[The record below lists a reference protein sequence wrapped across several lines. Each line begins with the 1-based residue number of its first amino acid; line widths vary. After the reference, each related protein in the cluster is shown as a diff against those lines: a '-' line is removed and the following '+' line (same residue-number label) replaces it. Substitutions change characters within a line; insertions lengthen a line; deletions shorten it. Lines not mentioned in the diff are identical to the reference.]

1 MIILKLES
9 FFYRLS
15 KITYRSKKA
24 KRIFLK
30 NHSFKK
36 TIALSLLASMSLCN
50 AEEDGAFFVIDYQTS
65 LARQELKNPGFTQA
79 QELKQLIRDGAVR
92 LQTSAIPL
100 SYYLDILGNKTK
112 TLLSESLKNSSQAQ
126 PSQPNGQPNQALVN
140 LEQSLEI
147 LGKLLD
153 LSQQYASEGVI
164 KPLVVDVGKG
174 QIGITD
180 SMLLVAQ
187 NIVLALG
194 QVDLSKIQ
202 QNNNEQLYQNIMKV
216 MLLGAGG
223 TNGSYNGVSVG
234 DIATG
239 MQNFSSQTGLIGA
252 NSTVSELNALIKS
265 GISLDRETLRLGSF
279 IEKNICSNAS
289 SCFSGSQLIYKQGLD
304 RTINIINAVLGQFE
318 SSASSLYKISYIPN
332 LFSLKDY
339 QSASMNGFG
348 AKMGYKQ
355 FFTHKKNVGL
365 RYYGFLDYGYANFGD
380 TNLKVGANLVT
391 YGVGTDFLYNV
402 YERSRRR
409 ERTTIGLFFGAQI
422 AGQTWSTNV
431 TNLLSGQR
439 PDVKSSSFQFLFD
452 LGVRT
457 NFAKTNF
464 NKHRLDQGI
473 EFGVKIPVIA
483 HKYFA
488 TQGSSASY
496 MRNFSFYVGYSVG
509 F

>member
-1 MIILKLES
+1 M
-9 FFYRLS
+9 
-15 KITYRSKKA
+15 
-24 KRIFLK
+24 K

-112 TLLSESLKNSSQAQ
+112 ILLSESVKNSSQTQ
-126 PSQPNGQPNQALVN
+126 PSQPNGPSNQALVN
-140 LEQSLEI
+140 LEQSLGI

-153 LSQQYASEGVI
+153 LSQQYANQGVI
-164 KPLVVDVGKG
+164 KPLVVDVGNK

-202 QNNNEQLYQNIMKV
+202 QNNNEQLYENIMKV

-265 GISLDRETLRLGSF
+265 GISLDRETLGLGSF
-279 IEKNICSNAS
+279 IEKNICSSAS
-289 SCFSGSQLIYKQGLD
+289 PCFTGSQLIYRKGLD
-304 RTINIINAVLGQFE
+304 RVINIINASLGQFE

-355 FFTHKKNVGL
+355 FFTHKKNIGL

>member
-1 MIILKLES
+1 M
-9 FFYRLS
+9 
-15 KITYRSKKA
+15 
-24 KRIFLK
+24 K

-36 TIALSLLASMSLCN
+36 MIALSLLASMSLCN

-100 SYYLDILGNKTK
+100 SYYLDILGNKTA
-112 TLLSESLKNSSQAQ
+112 TLLSESLKNNSQQ
-126 PSQPNGQPNQALVN
+126 QNGQPNQALVN
-140 LEQSLEI
+140 LEQSLGI

-153 LSQQYASEGVI
+153 LSQQYANQGVI
-164 KPLVVDVGKG
+164 KPLVVDVGNK

-202 QNNNEQLYQNIMKV
+202 QNNNEQLYENIMKV

-223 TNGSYNGVSVG
+223 TNGAYNGVSVG

-279 IEKNICSNAS
+279 IEKNICSSAS
-289 SCFSGSQLIYKQGLD
+289 SCFTGSQLIYKKGLD

-488 TQGSSASY
+488 TQGSSTSY

>member
-1 MIILKLES
+1 M
-9 FFYRLS
+9 
-15 KITYRSKKA
+15 
-24 KRIFLK
+24 K

-112 TLLSESLKNSSQAQ
+112 ILLSESLKNNAQSQNG
-126 PSQPNGQPNQALVN
+126 PSNQALVN
-140 LEQSLEI
+140 LEQSLGI

-153 LSQQYASEGVI
+153 LSQQYANQGVI
-164 KPLVVDVGKG
+164 KPLVVDVGNK

-223 TNGSYNGVSVG
+223 TNGAYNGVSVG

-265 GISLDRETLRLGSF
+265 GISLDRETLGLGSF
-279 IEKNICSNAS
+279 IEKNICSSAS
-289 SCFSGSQLIYKQGLD
+289 PCFTGSQLIYRKGLD
-304 RTINIINAVLGQFE
+304 RVINIINTVLGQFE

>member
-1 MIILKLES
+1 M
-9 FFYRLS
+9 
-15 KITYRSKKA
+15 
-24 KRIFLK
+24 K

-112 TLLSESLKNSSQAQ
+112 TLLSESLKNNAQ
-126 PSQPNGQPNQALVN
+126 PSQPNARPPQQNGPSYQALVN
-140 LEQSLEI
+140 LEESLGI

-153 LSQQYASEGVI
+153 LSQQYASQGVI
-164 KPLVVDVGKG
+164 KPLVVDVGNK

-202 QNNNEQLYQNIMKV
+202 QNNNGQLYENIMKV

-223 TNGSYNGVSVG
+223 TNGAYNGTSVG

-252 NSTVSELNALIKS
+252 NSTVGELNALIKS
-265 GISLDRETLRLGSF
+265 GISLDRETLGLGSF
-279 IEKNICSNAS
+279 IEKNICSGAS
-289 SCFSGSQLIYKQGLD
+289 SCFSGNQLIYRKGLD
-304 RTINIINAVLGQFE
+304 RVIGIINTTLNQFE

-332 LFSLKDY
+332 LFSLRDY

-355 FFTHKKNVGL
+355 FFTHKKNIGL

>member
-1 MIILKLES
+1 M
-9 FFYRLS
+9 
-15 KITYRSKKA
+15 
-24 KRIFLK
+24 K

-112 TLLSESLKNSSQAQ
+112 TLLSESMKNNAQ

-140 LEQSLEI
+140 LEQSLGI

-164 KPLVVDVGKG
+164 KPLVVDVGKE

-202 QNNNEQLYQNIMKV
+202 QNNNEQLYENIMKV

-223 TNGSYNGVSVG
+223 TNGAYNGVSVG

-265 GISLDRETLRLGSF
+265 GISLDRETLGLGSF

-289 SCFSGSQLIYKQGLD
+289 SCFSGNQLIYQKGLD
-304 RTINIINAVLGQFE
+304 RVINIINASLGQFE

>member
-1 MIILKLES
+1 M
-9 FFYRLS
+9 
-15 KITYRSKKA
+15 
-24 KRIFLK
+24 K

-36 TIALSLLASMSLCN
+36 TIALSLLAGMSLCN

-112 TLLSESLKNSSQAQ
+112 ILLSESLKNNAQ
-126 PSQPNGQPNQALVN
+126 PQNGQSTPNPALVN
-140 LEQSLEI
+140 LEESLGI

-153 LSQQYASEGVI
+153 LSQQYANQGVI
-164 KPLVVDVGKG
+164 KPLVVDVGNK

-202 QNNNEQLYQNIMKV
+202 QNNNQQLYENIMKV

-223 TNGSYNGVSVG
+223 TNGAYNGVSVG

-265 GISLDRETLRLGSF
+265 GISLDRETLGLGSF
-279 IEKNICSNAS
+279 IEKNICSGAS
-289 SCFSGSQLIYKQGLD
+289 SCFSGNQLIYKKGLD
-304 RTINIINAVLGQFE
+304 RVINIINASLGQFE

-355 FFTHKKNVGL
+355 FFTHKKNIGL

>member
-1 MIILKLES
+1 M
-9 FFYRLS
+9 
-15 KITYRSKKA
+15 
-24 KRIFLK
+24 K

-36 TIALSLLASMSLCN
+36 TIALSLIAGVCACN

-126 PSQPNGQPNQALVN
+126 PSQPNGPSNQALVN
-140 LEQSLEI
+140 LEQSLGI

-153 LSQQYASEGVI
+153 LSQQYANQGVI
-164 KPLVVDVGKG
+164 KPLVVDVGNK

-202 QNNNEQLYQNIMKV
+202 QNNNGQLYENIMKV

-223 TNGSYNGVSVG
+223 TNGAYNGVSVG

-265 GISLDRETLRLGSF
+265 GISLDRETLVLGSF
-279 IEKNICSNAS
+279 IEKNICSGAS
-289 SCFSGSQLIYKQGLD
+289 SCFTGSQLIYKKGLD
-304 RTINIINAVLGQFE
+304 RVINIINASLGQFE

-355 FFTHKKNVGL
+355 FFTHKKNIGL

>member
-1 MIILKLES
+1 M
-9 FFYRLS
+9 
-15 KITYRSKKA
+15 
-24 KRIFLK
+24 K

-140 LEQSLEI
+140 LEQSLGI

-164 KPLVVDVGKG
+164 KPLVVDVGKE

-223 TNGSYNGVSVG
+223 TNGAYNGVSVG

-304 RTINIINAVLGQFE
+304 RTINIINTSLSQFE
-318 SSASSLYKISYIPN
+318 YSASSLYKISYIPN
-332 LFSLKDY
+332 LFSLRDY

-355 FFTHKKNVGL
+355 FFTHKKNIGL

-483 HKYFA
+483 HK
-488 TQGSSASY
+488 
-496 MRNFSFYVGYSVG
+496 
-509 F
+509 

>member
-1 MIILKLES
+1 M
-9 FFYRLS
+9 
-15 KITYRSKKA
+15 
-24 KRIFLK
+24 K

-112 TLLSESLKNSSQAQ
+112 TLLSESLKNNPQQ
-126 PSQPNGQPNQALVN
+126 QNGQPNQALVN
-140 LEQSLEI
+140 LEQSLGI

-164 KPLVVDVGKG
+164 KPLVVDVGKE

-223 TNGSYNGVSVG
+223 TNGAYNGVSVG

-239 MQNFSSQTGLIGA
+239 MQNFSSQTSLIGA

-304 RTINIINAVLGQFE
+304 RVINIINTSLGQFE
-318 SSASSLYKISYIPN
+318 YSASSLYKISYIPN
-332 LFSLKDY
+332 LFSLRDY

-355 FFTHKKNVGL
+355 FFTHKKNIGL

-391 YGVGTDFLYNV
+391 YGVGTDFLYNM

>member
-1 MIILKLES
+1 M
-9 FFYRLS
+9 
-15 KITYRSKKA
+15 
-24 KRIFLK
+24 K

-36 TIALSLLASMSLCN
+36 TIALSLLAGMSLCN

-65 LARQELKNPGFTQA
+65 LARQELQNPGFTQA

-112 TLLSESLKNSSQAQ
+112 ILLSESLKNNAQ
-126 PSQPNGQPNQALVN
+126 QQNGPSNQALVN
-140 LEQSLEI
+140 LEQSLGI

-153 LSQQYASEGVI
+153 LSQQYANQGVI
-164 KPLVVDVGKG
+164 KPLVVDVGKE

-202 QNNNEQLYQNIMKV
+202 QNNNEQLYENIMKV

-223 TNGSYNGVSVG
+223 TNGAYNGVSVG

-252 NSTVSELNALIKS
+252 NSTVGELNALIKS

-279 IEKNICSNAS
+279 IEKNICSSAS
-289 SCFSGSQLIYKQGLD
+289 SCFSGSQLIYKKGLD
-304 RTINIINAVLGQFE
+304 RVINIINTSLGQFE
-318 SSASSLYKISYIPN
+318 YSASSLYKISYIPN
-332 LFSLKDY
+332 LFSLRDY

-355 FFTHKKNVGL
+355 FFTHKKNIGL

-391 YGVGTDFLYNV
+391 YGVGTDLLYNFF
-402 YERSRRR
+402 ERSRRR
-409 ERTTIGLFFGAQI
+409 ERTAIGLFFGAQI

-452 LGVRT
+452 LGLRT
-457 NFAKTNF
+457 NFAKTHF
-464 NKHRLDQGI
+464 NRHKLDQGI

>member
-1 MIILKLES
+1 M
-9 FFYRLS
+9 
-15 KITYRSKKA
+15 
-24 KRIFLK
+24 K

-112 TLLSESLKNSSQAQ
+112 TLLSESMKNNAQASQQ
-126 PSQPNGQPNQALVN
+126 NTQPNQALAN
-140 LEQSLEI
+140 LEQSLGI

-153 LSQQYASEGVI
+153 LSQQYASQGVI
-164 KPLVVDVGKG
+164 KPLVVDVGKQ

-180 SMLLVAQ
+180 SMLSVAQ

-202 QNNNEQLYQNIMKV
+202 QNNNQQLYENIMKV

-223 TNGSYNGVSVG
+223 TNGAYNGVSVG

-239 MQNFSSQTGLIGA
+239 MQNFSSQTGLIGT

-265 GISLDRETLRLGSF
+265 GISLDRETLGLGSF
-279 IEKNICSNAS
+279 IEKNICSSTS
-289 SCFSGSQLIYKQGLD
+289 SCFSGNQLIYRKGLD
-304 RTINIINAVLGQFE
+304 RVIGIINTTLNQFE

-332 LFSLKDY
+332 LFSLRDY

-355 FFTHKKNVGL
+355 FFTHKKNIGL

-409 ERTTIGLFFGAQI
+409 EGTTIGLFFGAQI

>member
-1 MIILKLES
+1 M
-9 FFYRLS
+9 
-15 KITYRSKKA
+15 
-24 KRIFLK
+24 K

-36 TIALSLLASMSLCN
+36 TIALSLLAGMSLCN

-100 SYYLDILGNKTK
+100 SYYLDILGNKTA
-112 TLLSESLKNSSQAQ
+112 TLLRESLKNNAQ
-126 PSQPNGQPNQALVN
+126 PSQQNAQPPQQNGPSNQALFN
-140 LEQSLEI
+140 LEQSLGI

-153 LSQQYASEGVI
+153 LSQQYASQGVI
-164 KPLVVDVGKG
+164 KPLVIDVKG
-174 QIGITD
+174 QEVGITD
-180 SMLLVAQ
+180 SMLSVAQ

-202 QNNNEQLYQNIMKV
+202 QNNNGQLYENIMKV

-223 TNGSYNGVSVG
+223 TNGAYNGVTVG

-252 NSTVSELNALIKS
+252 NSTVGELNALINS
-265 GISLDRETLRLGSF
+265 GTSLANETLGLGSF
-279 IEKNICSNAS
+279 IAKNICSSAS
-289 SCFSGSQLIYKQGLD
+289 SCFSGSQLIYKKGLD
-304 RTINIINAVLGQFE
+304 RTINIIHASLDQFE
-318 SSASSLYKISYIPN
+318 NSASSLYKISYIPN

-355 FFTHKKNVGL
+355 FFTHKKNIGL

>member
-1 MIILKLES
+1 M
-9 FFYRLS
+9 
-15 KITYRSKKA
+15 
-24 KRIFLK
+24 K

-100 SYYLDILGNKTK
+100 SYYLDILGNKTT
-112 TLLSESLKNSSQAQ
+112 TLLSGSVKNNAQ
-126 PSQPNGQPNQALVN
+126 PPQQNAQPPQALVN
-140 LEQSLEI
+140 LEESLGI

-153 LSQQYASEGVI
+153 LSQQYASQGVI
-164 KPLVVDVGKG
+164 KPLVVDVGKE

-202 QNNNEQLYQNIMKV
+202 QNNNQQLYENIMKV

-223 TNGSYNGVSVG
+223 TNGAYNGVSVG

-265 GISLDRETLRLGSF
+265 GISLDRETLGLGSF
-279 IEKNICSNAS
+279 IEKNICSGAS
-289 SCFSGSQLIYKQGLD
+289 SCFSGSQLIYKKGLD
-304 RTINIINAVLGQFE
+304 RSISIINASLDQFE
-318 SSASSLYKISYIPN
+318 YSASSLYKISYIPN

-355 FFTHKKNVGL
+355 FFTHKKNIGL

>member
-1 MIILKLES
+1 M
-9 FFYRLS
+9 
-15 KITYRSKKA
+15 
-24 KRIFLK
+24 K

-36 TIALSLLASMSLCN
+36 TIALSLLAGMSLCN

-112 TLLSESLKNSSQAQ
+112 TLLSESVKNNAQ
-126 PSQPNGQPNQALVN
+126 PSQPNTQSNQALVN
-140 LEQSLEI
+140 LEQSLGI

-153 LSQQYASEGVI
+153 LSQQYASQNII
-164 KPLVVDVGKG
+164 KPLVVDVGKQ

-180 SMLLVAQ
+180 SMLSVAQ

-194 QVDLSKIQ
+194 QADLSKIQ
-202 QNNNEQLYQNIMKV
+202 NNNNQQLYENIVKV

-223 TNGSYNGVSVG
+223 TNGAYNGTSVG

-252 NSTVSELNALIKS
+252 NSTVSEINALIKS
-265 GISLDRETLRLGSF
+265 GISLDRETLGLGSF

-289 SCFSGSQLIYKQGLD
+289 SCFSGNQLIYRKGLD
-304 RTINIINAVLGQFE
+304 RVIGIINTTLNQFE

-332 LFSLKDY
+332 LFSLRDY

-355 FFTHKKNVGL
+355 FFTHKKNIGL

-391 YGVGTDFLYNV
+391 YGVGTDFLYNFF
-402 YERSRRR
+402 ERSRRR
-409 ERTTIGLFFGAQI
+409 ERTAIGLFFGAQI

-452 LGVRT
+452 LGLRT

-464 NKHRLDQGI
+464 NKHKLDQGI

>member
-1 MIILKLES
+1 M
-9 FFYRLS
+9 
-15 KITYRSKKA
+15 
-24 KRIFLK
+24 K

-36 TIALSLLASMSLCN
+36 TIALSLLAGMSLCR

-112 TLLSESLKNSSQAQ
+112 TLLSESLKNN
-126 PSQPNGQPNQALVN
+126 PQPNGQPNQALVN
-140 LEQSLEI
+140 LEQSLGI

-164 KPLVVDVGKG
+164 KPLVVDVGKE

-223 TNGSYNGVSVG
+223 TSGYNGVSVG

-279 IEKNICSNAS
+279 IEKNICSSVS
-289 SCFSGSQLIYKQGLD
+289 SCFSGNQLIYKKGLD
-304 RTINIINAVLGQFE
+304 RVINIINASLGQFE

-355 FFTHKKNVGL
+355 FFTHKKNIGL

>member
-1 MIILKLES
+1 M
-9 FFYRLS
+9 
-15 KITYRSKKA
+15 
-24 KRIFLK
+24 K

-36 TIALSLLASMSLCN
+36 TIALSLLAGMSLCN

-112 TLLSESLKNSSQAQ
+112 ILLSESLKNGSQTQ
-126 PSQPNGQPNQALVN
+126 PSQPNQAQPNQALVN
-140 LEQSLEI
+140 LEQSLGI

-153 LSQQYASEGVI
+153 LSQQYANQGVI
-164 KPLVVDVGKG
+164 KPLVVDVKG
-174 QIGITD
+174 QEVGITD

-202 QNNNEQLYQNIMKV
+202 QNNNEQLYENIMKV

-223 TNGSYNGVSVG
+223 TNGAYNGVSVG

-279 IEKNICSNAS
+279 IEKNICSSAS
-289 SCFSGSQLIYKQGLD
+289 SCFSGNQLIYKKGLD
-304 RTINIINAVLGQFE
+304 RVINIINASLGQFE

-355 FFTHKKNVGL
+355 FFTHKKNIGL

>member
-1 MIILKLES
+1 M
-9 FFYRLS
+9 
-15 KITYRSKKA
+15 
-24 KRIFLK
+24 K

-112 TLLSESLKNSSQAQ
+112 ILLSESLKNGSQTQ
-126 PSQPNGQPNQALVN
+126 PSQPNGPSNQALVN
-140 LEQSLEI
+140 LEQSLGI

-153 LSQQYASEGVI
+153 LSQQYANQGVI
-164 KPLVVDVGKG
+164 KPLVVDVGNK

-202 QNNNEQLYQNIMKV
+202 QNNNEQLYENIMKV

-223 TNGSYNGVSVG
+223 TNGAYNGVSVG

-252 NSTVSELNALIKS
+252 DSTVSELNALIKS
-265 GISLDRETLRLGSF
+265 GISLDRETLGLGSF
-279 IEKNICSNAS
+279 IEKNICSSAS
-289 SCFSGSQLIYKQGLD
+289 PCFTGSQLIYRKGLD
-304 RTINIINAVLGQFE
+304 RVINIINASLGQFE
-318 SSASSLYKISYIPN
+318 NSASSLYKISYIPN

-355 FFTHKKNVGL
+355 FFTHKKNIGL

>member
-1 MIILKLES
+1 M
-9 FFYRLS
+9 
-15 KITYRSKKA
+15 
-24 KRIFLK
+24 K

-126 PSQPNGQPNQALVN
+126 PNGQPNQALVN
-140 LEQSLEI
+140 LEQSLGI

-164 KPLVVDVGKG
+164 KPLVVDVGKE

-223 TNGSYNGVSVG
+223 TNGAYNGVSVG

-265 GISLDRETLRLGSF
+265 GISLDRETLNLGSF
-279 IEKNICSNAS
+279 IEKNICSSAS
-289 SCFSGSQLIYKQGLD
+289 SCFSKNQLIYKQGLD
-304 RTINIINAVLGQFE
+304 RTINIINASLGQFE
-318 SSASSLYKISYIPN
+318 YSASSLYKISYIPN

-355 FFTHKKNVGL
+355 FFTHKKNIGL

>member
-1 MIILKLES
+1 M
-9 FFYRLS
+9 
-15 KITYRSKKA
+15 
-24 KRIFLK
+24 K

-36 TIALSLLASMSLCN
+36 TIALSLLAGMSLCN

-112 TLLSESLKNSSQAQ
+112 TLLSESLKNSSQTQ

-140 LEQSLEI
+140 LERSLGI

-153 LSQQYASEGVI
+153 LSQQYANQGVI
-164 KPLVVDVGKG
+164 KPLVVDVGKE

-223 TNGSYNGVSVG
+223 TNGAYNGVSVG

-252 NSTVSELNALIKS
+252 NSTVSE
-265 GISLDRETLRLGSF
+265 
-279 IEKNICSNAS
+279 
-289 SCFSGSQLIYKQGLD
+289 
-304 RTINIINAVLGQFE
+304 
-318 SSASSLYKISYIPN
+318 P
-332 LFSLKDY
+332 
-339 QSASMNGFG
+339 
-348 AKMGYKQ
+348 
-355 FFTHKKNVGL
+355 
-365 RYYGFLDYGYANFGD
+365 
-380 TNLKVGANLVT
+380 
-391 YGVGTDFLYNV
+391 
-402 YERSRRR
+402 
-409 ERTTIGLFFGAQI
+409 
-422 AGQTWSTNV
+422 
-431 TNLLSGQR
+431 QR
-439 PDVKSSSFQFLFD
+439 FD
-452 LGVRT
+452 
-457 NFAKTNF
+457 
-464 NKHRLDQGI
+464 
-473 EFGVKIPVIA
+473 
-483 HKYFA
+483 
-488 TQGSSASY
+488 
-496 MRNFSFYVGYSVG
+496 
-509 F
+509 

>member
-1 MIILKLES
+1 M
-9 FFYRLS
+9 
-15 KITYRSKKA
+15 
-24 KRIFLK
+24 K

-112 TLLSESLKNSSQAQ
+112 ILLSESVKNSSQTQ

-140 LEQSLEI
+140 LEQSLGI

-153 LSQQYASEGVI
+153 LSQQYASQGVI
-164 KPLVVDVGKG
+164 KPLVVDVGKE

-223 TNGSYNGVSVG
+223 TNGAYNGVSVG

-279 IEKNICSNAS
+279 IEKNICSSAS
-289 SCFSGSQLIYKQGLD
+289 FCFSQNQLIYKKGLD
-304 RTINIINAVLGQFE
+304 RVINIINTSLGQFE

-332 LFSLKDY
+332 LFSLRDY

-391 YGVGTDFLYNV
+391 YGVGTDFLYNFF
-402 YERSRRR
+402 ERSRRR

-452 LGVRT
+452 LGLRT

-464 NKHRLDQGI
+464 NKHKLDQGI

>member
-1 MIILKLES
+1 M
-9 FFYRLS
+9 
-15 KITYRSKKA
+15 
-24 KRIFLK
+24 K

-112 TLLSESLKNSSQAQ
+112 TLLSESMKGNA
-126 PSQPNGQPNQALVN
+126 QPNQALAN
-140 LEQSLEI
+140 LEQSLGI

-153 LSQQYASEGVI
+153 LSQQYANQGVI
-164 KPLVVDVGKG
+164 KPLVVDVGKE

-180 SMLLVAQ
+180 SMLSVAQ

-202 QNNNEQLYQNIMKV
+202 NNNNQQLYENIVKV

-223 TNGSYNGVSVG
+223 TNGAYNGVSVG

-252 NSTVSELNALIKS
+252 NSTVSEINALIKS

-279 IEKNICSNAS
+279 IEKNICSSAS
-289 SCFSGSQLIYKQGLD
+289 SCFSGSQLIYKKGLD
-304 RTINIINAVLGQFE
+304 RVIGIINTSLNQFE
-318 SSASSLYKISYIPN
+318 DSASSLYKISYIPN
-332 LFSLKDY
+332 LFSLRDY

-355 FFTHKKNVGL
+355 FFTHKKNIGL

-391 YGVGTDFLYNV
+391 YGVGTDFLYNFF
-402 YERSRRR
+402 ERSRRR
-409 ERTTIGLFFGAQI
+409 ERTAIGLFFGAQI

-452 LGVRT
+452 LGLRT

-464 NKHRLDQGI
+464 NKHKLDQGI

>member
-1 MIILKLES
+1 M
-9 FFYRLS
+9 
-15 KITYRSKKA
+15 
-24 KRIFLK
+24 K

-36 TIALSLLASMSLCN
+36 TIALSLLASMSWCN

-112 TLLSESLKNSSQAQ
+112 ILLSESLTNNAQ
-126 PSQPNGQPNQALVN
+126 PQNGPSKQALVN
-140 LEQSLEI
+140 LEQSLGI
-147 LGKLLD
+147 LGKLLY
-153 LSQQYASEGVI
+153 LSQQYANQGVI
-164 KPLVVDVGKG
+164 KPLVVDVGKE

-180 SMLLVAQ
+180 SMLSVAQ

-202 QNNNEQLYQNIMKV
+202 QNNNQQLYENIMKV

-223 TNGSYNGVSVG
+223 TNGAYNGVSVG

-252 NSTVSELNALIKS
+252 NSTVGELNALIKS
-265 GISLDRETLRLGSF
+265 GISLDRETLGLGSF
-279 IEKNICSNAS
+279 IEKNICSSAS
-289 SCFSGSQLIYKQGLD
+289 SCFSGSQLIYKKGLD
-304 RTINIINAVLGQFE
+304 RVIGIINTSLGQFE

-332 LFSLKDY
+332 LFSLRDY

-380 TNLKVGANLVT
+380 TNLKVRANLVT
-391 YGVGTDFLYNV
+391 YGVGTDFLYNFF
-402 YERSRRR
+402 ERSRRR
-409 ERTTIGLFFGAQI
+409 ERTAIGLFFGAQI

-452 LGVRT
+452 LGLRT
-457 NFAKTNF
+457 NFAKTHF
-464 NKHRLDQGI
+464 NKHKLDQGI

>member
-1 MIILKLES
+1 M
-9 FFYRLS
+9 
-15 KITYRSKKA
+15 
-24 KRIFLK
+24 K

-112 TLLSESLKNSSQAQ
+112 TLLSESMKGNA
-126 PSQPNGQPNQALVN
+126 QPNQALVN

-153 LSQQYASEGVI
+153 LSQQYASQGVI
-164 KPLVVDVGKG
+164 KPLVVDVGNK

-202 QNNNEQLYQNIMKV
+202 QNNNEQLYENIMKV

-223 TNGSYNGVSVG
+223 TNGAYNGVSVG

-265 GISLDRETLRLGSF
+265 GISLDRETLGLGSF
-279 IEKNICSNAS
+279 IEKNICSSAS
-289 SCFSGSQLIYKQGLD
+289 SCFSGDQLIYRKGLD
-304 RTINIINAVLGQFE
+304 RVIGIINTTLNQFE

-332 LFSLKDY
+332 LFSIRDY

-355 FFTHKKNVGL
+355 FFTHKKNIGL

-391 YGVGTDFLYNV
+391 YGVGTDFLYNFF
-402 YERSRRR
+402 ERSRRR
-409 ERTTIGLFFGAQI
+409 ERTAIGLFFGAQI

-452 LGVRT
+452 LGLRT

-464 NKHRLDQGI
+464 NKHKLDQGI

>member
-1 MIILKLES
+1 M
-9 FFYRLS
+9 
-15 KITYRSKKA
+15 
-24 KRIFLK
+24 K

-112 TLLSESLKNSSQAQ
+112 ILLSESLKNGSQAQ

-140 LEQSLEI
+140 LEQSLGI

-164 KPLVVDVGKG
+164 KPLVVDVGKE

-202 QNNNEQLYQNIMKV
+202 QNNNGQLYENIMKV

-223 TNGSYNGVSVG
+223 TNGAYNGVSVG

-265 GISLDRETLRLGSF
+265 GISLDRETLGLGSF
-279 IEKNICSNAS
+279 IEKNICSSAS
-289 SCFSGSQLIYKQGLD
+289 SCFSGSQLIYKKGLD
-304 RTINIINAVLGQFE
+304 RVINIINASLGQFE

-355 FFTHKKNVGL
+355 FFTHKKNIGL

-409 ERTTIGLFFGAQI
+409 ERTTIGLFFGTQI

>member
-1 MIILKLES
+1 M
-9 FFYRLS
+9 
-15 KITYRSKKA
+15 
-24 KRIFLK
+24 K

-140 LEQSLEI
+140 LERSLGI

-153 LSQQYASEGVI
+153 LSQQYANQGVI
-164 KPLVVDVGKG
+164 KPLVVDVGKE

-180 SMLLVAQ
+180 SMLSVAQ

-216 MLLGAGG
+216 MLLGASG
-223 TNGSYNGVSVG
+223 TNGAYNGVSVG

-289 SCFSGSQLIYKQGLD
+289 SCFTGSQLVYRKGLD
-304 RTINIINAVLGQFE
+304 RVINIINASLGQFE

>member
-1 MIILKLES
+1 M
-9 FFYRLS
+9 
-15 KITYRSKKA
+15 
-24 KRIFLK
+24 K

-36 TIALSLLASMSLCN
+36 TIALSLLAGMSLCN

-112 TLLSESLKNSSQAQ
+112 ILLSESLKNNAQ
-126 PSQPNGQPNQALVN
+126 PSQPNAQPPQQNGPSYQALAN
-140 LEQSLEI
+140 LEQSLGI

-153 LSQQYASEGVI
+153 LSQQYANQGVI
-164 KPLVVDVGKG
+164 KPLVVDVGKE

-202 QNNNEQLYQNIMKV
+202 QNNNQQLYENIMKV

-223 TNGSYNGVSVG
+223 TNGAYNGVSMG

-279 IEKNICSNAS
+279 IEKNICSSAS
-289 SCFSGSQLIYKQGLD
+289 SCFTGSQLIYKKGLD
-304 RTINIINAVLGQFE
+304 RVINIINTSLDQFE

-332 LFSLKDY
+332 LFSLRDY

-355 FFTHKKNVGL
+355 FFTHKKNIGL

-391 YGVGTDFLYNV
+391 YGVGTDFLYNFF
-402 YERSRRR
+402 ERSRRR
-409 ERTTIGLFFGAQI
+409 ERTAIGLFFGAQI

-452 LGVRT
+452 LGLRT
-457 NFAKTNF
+457 NFAKTHF
-464 NKHRLDQGI
+464 NKHKLDQGI

-488 TQGSSASY
+488 TQGSSTSY

>member
-1 MIILKLES
+1 M
-9 FFYRLS
+9 
-15 KITYRSKKA
+15 
-24 KRIFLK
+24 K

-112 TLLSESLKNSSQAQ
+112 TLLSESMKDNAQASQPNAQ
-126 PSQPNGQPNQALVN
+126 PSQQNGPSNQALAN
-140 LEQSLEI
+140 LEQSLGI

-153 LSQQYASEGVI
+153 LSQQYASQGVI
-164 KPLVVDVGKG
+164 KPLVVDVGNK

-202 QNNNEQLYQNIMKV
+202 QNNNKQLYENIMKV
-216 MLLGAGG
+216 MLLGTDG
-223 TNGSYNGVSVG
+223 TNGAYNGVSVG

-279 IEKNICSNAS
+279 IEKNICSSAS
-289 SCFSGSQLIYKQGLD
+289 SCFSGGQLIYKKGLD
-304 RTINIINAVLGQFE
+304 RVIGIINTSLDQFE

-332 LFSLKDY
+332 LFSLRDY

-355 FFTHKKNVGL
+355 FFTHKKNIGL

-464 NKHRLDQGI
+464 NKHKLDQGI

>member
-1 MIILKLES
+1 M
-9 FFYRLS
+9 
-15 KITYRSKKA
+15 
-24 KRIFLK
+24 K

-36 TIALSLLASMSLCN
+36 TIALSLLAGMSLCN

-112 TLLSESLKNSSQAQ
+112 TLLSESLKNNAQ

-140 LEQSLEI
+140 LEQSLGI

-153 LSQQYASEGVI
+153 LSQQYANQGVI
-164 KPLVVDVGKG
+164 KPLVVDVGKE

-202 QNNNEQLYQNIMKV
+202 QNNNEQLYENIMKV

-223 TNGSYNGVSVG
+223 TNGAYNGVSVG

-265 GISLDRETLRLGSF
+265 GISLDRETLGLGSF
-279 IEKNICSNAS
+279 IEKNICSGAS
-289 SCFSGSQLIYKQGLD
+289 SCFTGSQLIYKKGLD

-365 RYYGFLDYGYANFGD
+365 RYYGFLDYGYANFGN

-483 HKYFA
+483 HQYFA

>member
-1 MIILKLES
+1 M
-9 FFYRLS
+9 
-15 KITYRSKKA
+15 
-24 KRIFLK
+24 K

-112 TLLSESLKNSSQAQ
+112 ILLSESLKNSSQAQ

-140 LEQSLEI
+140 LEQSLGI

-153 LSQQYASEGVI
+153 LSQQYANQGVI
-164 KPLVVDVGKG
+164 KPLVVDVGNK

-202 QNNNEQLYQNIMKV
+202 QNNNEQLYENIMKV

-223 TNGSYNGVSVG
+223 TNGAYNGVSVG

-279 IEKNICSNAS
+279 IEKNICSSAS
-289 SCFSGSQLIYKQGLD
+289 SCFTGSQLIYKKGLD
-304 RTINIINAVLGQFE
+304 RVINIINASLGQFE

-355 FFTHKKNVGL
+355 FFTHKKNIGL

-464 NKHRLDQGI
+464 NRHRLDQGI

>member
-1 MIILKLES
+1 M
-9 FFYRLS
+9 
-15 KITYRSKKA
+15 
-24 KRIFLK
+24 K

-36 TIALSLLASMSLCN
+36 TIALSLLAGMSLCN

-112 TLLSESLKNSSQAQ
+112 TLLSESLKNNAQ
-126 PSQPNGQPNQALVN
+126 EQNTQPNQALVN
-140 LEQSLEI
+140 LEQSLGI

-153 LSQQYASEGVI
+153 LSQQYASQGVI
-164 KPLVVDVGKG
+164 KPLVVDVGKE

-180 SMLLVAQ
+180 SMLSVAQ

-202 QNNNEQLYQNIMKV
+202 QNNNNQQLYENIMKV

-223 TNGSYNGVSVG
+223 TNGAYNGVSVG

-265 GISLDRETLRLGSF
+265 GISLDRETLKLGSF

-289 SCFSGSQLIYKQGLD
+289 FCFSGSQLIYKKGLD
-304 RTINIINAVLGQFE
+304 RVIGIINTTLNQFGD
-318 SSASSLYKISYIPN
+318 SASSLYKISYIPN
-332 LFSLKDY
+332 LFSLRDY

-355 FFTHKKNVGL
+355 FFTHKKNIGL

-391 YGVGTDFLYNV
+391 YGVGTDFLYNFF
-402 YERSRRR
+402 ERSKRR
-409 ERTTIGLFFGAQI
+409 ERTAIGLFFGAQI

-452 LGVRT
+452 LGLRT

-464 NKHRLDQGI
+464 NKHKLDQGI

>member
-1 MIILKLES
+1 M
-9 FFYRLS
+9 
-15 KITYRSKKA
+15 
-24 KRIFLK
+24 K

-112 TLLSESLKNSSQAQ
+112 ILLSESLKNSSQAQ
-126 PSQPNGQPNQALVN
+126 PSQPNGQSTPNPALVN
-140 LEQSLEI
+140 LEQSLGI

-164 KPLVVDVGKG
+164 KPLVVDVGKE

-202 QNNNEQLYQNIMKV
+202 QNNNEQLYENIMKV

-223 TNGSYNGVSVG
+223 TNGAYNGVSVG

-265 GISLDRETLRLGSF
+265 GISLDRETLGLGSF
-279 IEKNICSNAS
+279 IEKNICSSAS
-289 SCFSGSQLIYKQGLD
+289 PCFTGSQLIYRKGLD
-304 RTINIINAVLGQFE
+304 RTINIINASLGQFE

-355 FFTHKKNVGL
+355 FFTHKKNIGL

>member
-1 MIILKLES
+1 M
-9 FFYRLS
+9 
-15 KITYRSKKA
+15 
-24 KRIFLK
+24 K

-112 TLLSESLKNSSQAQ
+112 TLLSESMKDNAQASQQ
-126 PSQPNGQPNQALVN
+126 NGQSHQALVN
-140 LEQSLEI
+140 LEQSLGI

-153 LSQQYASEGVI
+153 LSQQYANQGVI
-164 KPLVVDVGKG
+164 KPLVVDVGKQ

-180 SMLLVAQ
+180 SMLSVAQ

-202 QNNNEQLYQNIMKV
+202 QNNNGQLYENIMKV

-223 TNGSYNGVSVG
+223 TNGAYNGVSVG

-252 NSTVSELNALIKS
+252 NSTVSEINALIKS
-265 GISLDRETLRLGSF
+265 GISLDRETLGLGSF

-289 SCFSGSQLIYKQGLD
+289 PCFSRDQLIYKKGLD
-304 RTINIINAVLGQFE
+304 RVIGIINTTLNQFGD
-318 SSASSLYKISYIPN
+318 SASSLYKISYIPN
-332 LFSLKDY
+332 LFSLRDY

-355 FFTHKKNVGL
+355 FFTHKKNIGL

-391 YGVGTDFLYNV
+391 YGVGTDFLYNFF
-402 YERSRRR
+402 ERSRRR
-409 ERTTIGLFFGAQI
+409 ERTAIGLFFGAQI

-452 LGVRT
+452 LGLRT

-464 NKHRLDQGI
+464 NKHKLDQGI

>member
-1 MIILKLES
+1 M
-9 FFYRLS
+9 
-15 KITYRSKKA
+15 
-24 KRIFLK
+24 K

-112 TLLSESLKNSSQAQ
+112 ILLSESLKNNAQ
-126 PSQPNGQPNQALVN
+126 PSQPNAQPQNGPSNRALVN
-140 LEQSLEI
+140 LEQSLGI

-153 LSQQYASEGVI
+153 LSQQYASQGVI
-164 KPLVVDVGKG
+164 KPLVVDVGKE

-202 QNNNEQLYQNIMKV
+202 QNNNQQLYENIMKV

-223 TNGSYNGVSVG
+223 TNGAYNGVSVG

-279 IEKNICSNAS
+279 IENNICSSAS
-289 SCFSGSQLIYKQGLD
+289 SCFSGNQLIYKKGLD
-304 RTINIINAVLGQFE
+304 RVINIINTVLGQFE

>member
-1 MIILKLES
+1 M
-9 FFYRLS
+9 
-15 KITYRSKKA
+15 
-24 KRIFLK
+24 K

-36 TIALSLLASMSLCN
+36 TIALSLLAGMSLCN

-112 TLLSESLKNSSQAQ
+112 TLLSESLKNGSQTQ
-126 PSQPNGQPNQALVN
+126 PSQPNGQSTPNQALVN
-140 LEQSLEI
+140 LEQSLGI

-153 LSQQYASEGVI
+153 LSQQYANQGVI
-164 KPLVVDVGKG
+164 KPLVVDVGKE

-202 QNNNEQLYQNIMKV
+202 QNNNEQLYENIMKV
-216 MLLGAGG
+216 MLLGASG
-223 TNGSYNGVSVG
+223 TNGAYNGVSVG

-265 GISLDRETLRLGSF
+265 GISLDRETLGLGNF
-279 IEKNICSNAS
+279 IEKNICSSAS
-289 SCFSGSQLIYKQGLD
+289 SCFSQNQLVYKKGLD
-304 RTINIINAVLGQFE
+304 RVINIINTSLGQFE

-332 LFSLKDY
+332 LFLLKDY

-391 YGVGTDFLYNV
+391 YGVGTDFLYNFF
-402 YERSRRR
+402 ERSRRR
-409 ERTTIGLFFGAQI
+409 ERTAIGLFFGAQI

-457 NFAKTNF
+457 NFAKTHF
-464 NKHRLDQGI
+464 NKHKLDQGI

>member
-1 MIILKLES
+1 M
-9 FFYRLS
+9 
-15 KITYRSKKA
+15 
-24 KRIFLK
+24 K

-112 TLLSESLKNSSQAQ
+112 ILLSESLKNNVQ
-126 PSQPNGQPNQALVN
+126 PSQPNGQSTPNPALVN
-140 LEQSLEI
+140 LEQSLGI

-153 LSQQYASEGVI
+153 LSQQYASQGVI
-164 KPLVVDVGKG
+164 KPLVVDVGKE

-202 QNNNEQLYQNIMKV
+202 QNNNEQLYENIMKV

-223 TNGSYNGVSVG
+223 TNGAYNGVSVG

-265 GISLDRETLRLGSF
+265 GISLDRETLGLGSF
-279 IEKNICSNAS
+279 IEKNICSSAS
-289 SCFSGSQLIYKQGLD
+289 PCFTGSQLIYRKGLD
-304 RTINIINAVLGQFE
+304 RVINIINASLGQFE

-355 FFTHKKNVGL
+355 FFTHKKNIGL

>member
-1 MIILKLES
+1 M
-9 FFYRLS
+9 
-15 KITYRSKKA
+15 
-24 KRIFLK
+24 K

-112 TLLSESLKNSSQAQ
+112 TLLSESMKGNA
-126 PSQPNGQPNQALVN
+126 QPNQALVN
-140 LEQSLEI
+140 LEQSLGI

-153 LSQQYASEGVI
+153 LSQQYASQNII
-164 KPLVVDVGKG
+164 KPLVVDVGKE

-180 SMLLVAQ
+180 GMLSVAQ

-202 QNNNEQLYQNIMKV
+202 NNNNQQLYENIVKV

-223 TNGSYNGVSVG
+223 TNGAYNGVSVG

-252 NSTVSELNALIKS
+252 NSTVSEINALIKS
-265 GISLDRETLRLGSF
+265 GISLDRETLGLGSF

-289 SCFSGSQLIYKQGLD
+289 SCFSGNQLIYRKGLD
-304 RTINIINAVLGQFE
+304 RVIGIINTSLDQFE

-332 LFSLKDY
+332 LFSLRDY

-355 FFTHKKNVGL
+355 FFTHKKNIGL

-391 YGVGTDFLYNV
+391 YGVGTDFLYNFF
-402 YERSRRR
+402 ERSRRR
-409 ERTTIGLFFGAQI
+409 ERTAIGLFFGAQI

-452 LGVRT
+452 LGLRT

-464 NKHRLDQGI
+464 NKHKLDQGI

>member
-1 MIILKLES
+1 MKNYPLK
-9 FFYRLS
+9 
-15 KITYRSKKA
+15 KMM
-24 KRIFLK
+24 
-30 NHSFKK
+30 
-36 TIALSLLASMSLCN
+36 ALSLIAGVCACN

-112 TLLSESLKNSSQAQ
+112 TLLSESVKNNVQ

-140 LEQSLEI
+140 LEQSLGI

-153 LSQQYASEGVI
+153 LSQQYANQGVI
-164 KPLVVDVGKG
+164 KPLVVDVGKE

-223 TNGSYNGVSVG
+223 TNGAYNGVSVG

-265 GISLDRETLRLGSF
+265 GISLDRETLGLGSF
-279 IEKNICSNAS
+279 IEKNICNNAL
-289 SCFSGSQLIYKQGLD
+289 SCFSGSQLIYQKGLD
-304 RTINIINAVLGQFE
+304 RTINIINTSLGQFE
-318 SSASSLYKISYIPN
+318 YSASSLYKISYIPN

-355 FFTHKKNVGL
+355 FFTHKKNIGL

>member
-1 MIILKLES
+1 M
-9 FFYRLS
+9 
-15 KITYRSKKA
+15 
-24 KRIFLK
+24 K

-36 TIALSLLASMSLCN
+36 TIALSLLAGMSLCN

-112 TLLSESLKNSSQAQ
+112 ILLSESLKNSSQVQ
-126 PSQPNGQPNQALVN
+126 PPQPNGQSTPNPALVN
-140 LEQSLEI
+140 LEQSLGI

-153 LSQQYASEGVI
+153 LSQQYASQGVI
-164 KPLVVDVGKG
+164 KPLVVDVGKE

-202 QNNNEQLYQNIMKV
+202 QNNNEQLYENIMKV

-223 TNGSYNGVSVG
+223 TNGAYNGVSVG

-279 IEKNICSNAS
+279 IEKNICSSAS
-289 SCFSGSQLIYKQGLD
+289 PCFTGSQLVYRKGLD
-304 RTINIINAVLGQFE
+304 RVINIINASLGQFE

-355 FFTHKKNVGL
+355 FFTHKKNIGL

>member
-1 MIILKLES
+1 M
-9 FFYRLS
+9 
-15 KITYRSKKA
+15 
-24 KRIFLK
+24 K

-36 TIALSLLASMSLCN
+36 TIALCLLAGMSLCN

-112 TLLSESLKNSSQAQ
+112 ILLSESLKNNAQ
-126 PSQPNGQPNQALVN
+126 QQNGPSNQALVN
-140 LEQSLEI
+140 LEQSLGI

-153 LSQQYASEGVI
+153 LSQQYANQGVI
-164 KPLVVDVGKG
+164 KPLVVDVGKE

-202 QNNNEQLYQNIMKV
+202 QNNNGQLYENIMKV

-223 TNGSYNGVSVG
+223 TNGAYNGVSVG

-265 GISLDRETLRLGSF
+265 GISLDRETLGLGSF
-279 IEKNICSNAS
+279 IEKNICSSAS
-289 SCFSGSQLIYKQGLD
+289 PCFTGSQLVYTKGLD
-304 RTINIINAVLGQFE
+304 RVINIINASLGQFE
-318 SSASSLYKISYIPN
+318 NSASSLYKISYIPN